1 MTTDAPRNG
10 RPRIVVGYDGSEAA
24 RQAVSYAANRA
35 GQRGKVW
42 IVHCYGP
49 PPDWLGA
56 PNYQRLLDD
65 HQARG
70 KAILDALMLEGGDAL
85 VDVDYELELVD
96 GKPAEAVAKVAQVRD
111 ADEIVLGSRGF
122 GRLRSAL
129 GSVSQE
135 LLHLA
140 DRPVV
145 VIPHQAAAAHAA
157 EHEGT

>member
-1 MTTDAPRNG
+1 MTEDSTRNG

-24 RQAVSYAANRA
+24 RRAVSYAAMRA
-35 GQRGKVW
+35 GKRGKVW
-42 IVHCYGP
+42 VVHCYGP
-49 PPDWLGA
+49 PPDWLGT
-56 PNYQRLLDD
+56 PNYQRLLED

-70 KAILDALMLEGGDAL
+70 KAILDALILEGGDDL

-96 GKPAEAVAKVAQVRD
+96 GKPAEAVTNVARIRD

-122 GRLRSAL
+122 GRVRAAL

-135 LLHLA
+135 TLHEA

-145 VIPHQAAAAHAA
+145 VVPHRDAAP
-157 EHEGT
+157 

>member
-1 MTTDAPRNG
+1 MTADSPDNG
-10 RPRIVVGYDGSEAA
+10 RPRIVVGYDGSEPA
-24 RQAVSYAANRA
+24 RRAVAYAAGRA
-35 GQRGKVW
+35 GSTGKVW

-56 PNYQRLLDD
+56 PNYQRLLED

-70 KAILDALMLEGGDAL
+70 KAILDALLLEGDEL
-85 VDVDYELELVD
+85 VDVDYELELLD
-96 GKPAEAVAKVAQVRD
+96 GKPAEAVVKTAQVRD

-122 GRLRSAL
+122 GRVRAAL

-135 LLHLA
+135 TLHLA

-145 VIPHQAAAAHAA
+145 VIPHDVA
-157 EHEGT
+157 